1 MLFANA
7 WAIHRTNEFAAP
19 EVFDPERF
27 VKNKFGIESGQADD
41 ASDKRRVLYGFGA
54 GRRVCT
60 GQRLAENSLVS
71 PCPCQADFSPL
82 AVLCC
87 VSPVAKGI
95 FVQIVNMVKVCW
107 GFDIAAGEGCIDD
120 GVINGYHGGFLIC
133 PKKFPLQISPRSDSH
148 AEVIKREYGVELLFL
163 SQFKARP
170 CDLEW
175 CSGMEVLS
183 SAMHSSMR
191 RSSTLCTKAG

>member
-1 MLFANA
+1 LRWRPVAAGGIPHATTQDDYYEGYFIPKGTMLFANA

-95 FVQIVNMVKVCW
+95 L
-107 GFDIAAGEGCIDD
+107 D
-120 GVINGYHGGFLIC
+120 
-133 PKKFPLQISPRSDSH
+133 R
-148 AEVIKREYGVELLFL
+148 
-163 SQFKARP
+163 
-170 CDLEW
+170 
-175 CSGMEVLS
+175 
-183 SAMHSSMR
+183 
-191 RSSTLCTKAG
+191 